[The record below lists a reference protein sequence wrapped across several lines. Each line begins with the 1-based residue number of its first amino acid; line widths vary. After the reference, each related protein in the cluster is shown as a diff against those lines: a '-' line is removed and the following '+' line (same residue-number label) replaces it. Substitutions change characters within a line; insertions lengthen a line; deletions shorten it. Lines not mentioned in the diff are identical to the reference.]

1 MVFEG
6 TVGLGV
12 ALLLV
17 TGLAEWAKY
26 KQKRERAFKFLAG
39 AGFMLVTSAVFALT
53 PPFGEFAGVYGG
65 LQSLLVLLG
74 TIFALLAVVFLIYEG
89 ISEWR

>member
-26 KQKRERAFKFLAG
+26 KQKRERAFKWLAG
-39 AGFMLVTSAVFALT
+39 AGVLLVASAVFALA
-53 PPFGEFAGVYGG
+53 PPFGEFSGVYRG
-65 LQSLLVLLG
+65 LQSLLELLG
-74 TIFALLAVVFLIYEG
+74 AISALLAVVFLVYEG
-89 ISEWR
+89 ISEWK

>member
-12 ALLLV
+12 ALLLI

-39 AGFMLVTSAVFALT
+39 AGVLLAASAVFALT
-53 PPFGEFAGVYGG
+53 PPFGEFSGVYNG
-65 LQSLLVLLG
+65 LKNLLEMLG
-74 TIFALLAVVFLIYEG
+74 AVSALLAVVFLIYEG
-89 ISEWR
+89 ISEMR

>member
-12 ALLLV
+12 AMLV
-17 TGLAEWAKY
+17 VTALAEWAKY

-39 AGFMLVTSAVFALT
+39 AGVFLVASAVFALA
-53 PPFGEFAGVYGG
+53 PPFGEFAGVYSG
-65 LQSLLVLLG
+65 LKSLLELLG
-74 TIFALLAVVFLIYEG
+74 VVLTLLAAVFLVYEG
-89 ISEWR
+89 ISELR